1 MQELLTRSEII
12 SNIEKLA
19 ETQNVRN
26 QAFFG
31 LKGVGKTTILQEYF
45 TVDRIKN
52 LTALYKNIFVY
63 TMIDHRK
70 TGEDFYFFLLEQVIA
85 GIKNIADE
93 KDRDELSRKVDV
105 ELKNPYSTESKLK
118 AIIND
123 IKTREY
129 RFILVMDHFHCMA
142 RDSEIGQDQYETLRS
157 FNQQNQMYYWIA
169 TDTSLIDQKA
179 TEQYRA
185 SFFEQNFTS
194 KMTICPMPDS
204 EAKAVIRSMIDNKGI
219 RIEDCEL
226 DFIYQITGGVPK
238 FISMIVDM
246 IPQLQIEYDS
256 VNEESIEFLLET
268 SSCISLMKSWS
279 DGLSN
284 EQKRILLTI
293 AVDYD
298 GTIQKEYLASH
309 SIQITKLGELAND
322 SGRGLLTSI
331 KDEFGRRWEIAVP
344 LYKEYLKNIG
354 DRFIEQEE
362 TIALTNSYN
371 DVQTNVTNIVNNFY
385 GETNYI
391 QNQTKN
397 TINIENA
404 ISGLENLQRLINSNG
419 QVLGIDQISQSLEY
433 LPFQQEAWIEMDE
446 EQQEEEITKYA
457 NGIFQSNSFSN
468 GSLTAEQQKRFNLSD
483 ETLAKLSDEC
493 RTQIVCGIQVYDL
506 IQYCIDNFGLEMKSS
521 ESPRAILFARAFEKH
536 MKDCMYTLF
545 GSMDVF
551 NFHKIKNGRKGY
563 VKLSDYPVNRTTI
576 GTYTTMIENA
586 KPSSYGIFAS
596 LSVGKLGYTDKNIT
610 WWETL
615 VEKLCKI
622 GDLRNKCCHSGSDF
636 DSSMLN
642 DLITL
647 IFDDASLDD
656 VHILKEIE
664 SMGTSV
670 INSNRHDD
678 IELKKKPTNITA
690 SAELLQLKKSIE
702 NMIQEWLKRNGKTP
716 LPKLKQTI
724 DNKYPSF
731 NVKEYGYSK
740 FSRFVN
746 DINNVVVENNEAYY
760 K

>member
-1 MQELLTRSEII
+1 MQELLTRSEIL

-70 TGEDFYFFLLEQVIA
+70 TGEDFYLFLLEQVIA

-93 KDRDELSRKVDV
+93 KDRDELLKKVAV
-105 ELKNPYSTESKLK
+105 ELENPYSTESKLK

-219 RIEDCEL
+219 RIEACEL

-298 GTIQKEYLASH
+298 GTIQKEDLASH

-354 DRFIEQEE
+354 DCFIEQEE

-391 QNQTKN
+391 QNQTYN

-419 QVLGIDQISQSLEY
+419 QVPGIDQISQSLEY

-551 NFHKIKNGRKGY
+551 NSHKIKNGKKGY

-596 LSVGKLGYTDKNIT
+596 LSVDKLGYTDKNIT
-610 WWETL
+610 WWEAL

-622 GDLRNKCCHSGSDF
+622 GDLRNGCCHSGSDF

-716 LPKLKQTI
+716 LPKLKQAI